1 MGHGNSAAPEKTVNL
16 TEVFFVEL
24 PALQP
29 RPRIRAYVGDCHE
42 AYLDCLPCS
51 KKNISVS
58 NLTLCDN
65 VLVELLELP
74 DSYD

>member
-24 PALQP
+24 PAQQLRQQ
-29 RPRIRAYVGDCHE
+29 ILAYAVDCHE

-51 KKNISVS
+51 KR
-58 NLTLCDN
+58 
-65 VLVELLELP
+65 LLSTQL
-74 DSYD
+74 DLLSQT